1 MAIHISCAFQFLSK
15 QTAGSRRLLE
25 SIFNKAILEGPYP
38 GRWMAMLSSG
48 KRKREKEKKKRL
60 SKWTPPIDVLGGW
73 NRWEPCIFE

>member
-48 KRKREKEKKKRL
+48 KKKRKKEKKKTFEMDPAHRCA
-60 SKWTPPIDVLGGW
+60 GW
-73 NRWEPCIFE
+73 VESMGTMYF